1 MCYERETNPTT
12 DSSTPGSASAVSV
25 IINDLGSVQDE
36 RVKPLVVS
44 RRSYW
49 KKDEENEFVYSY
61 FTRLVLY
68 KTKSCK
74 RDYWRQSNTTFLC
87 FDPPFFFFTHTNLFS
102 HSASSVFSSV
112 SQTFSL
118 SHWSTV
124 LSPSVQ
130 TLDDAAALRPT
141 GVLFIVLT
149 SEN

>member
-12 DSSTPGSASAVSV
+12 ASSTPRSASAVSV

-68 KTKSCK
+68 KTKSYK
-74 RDYWRQSNTTFLC
+74 SDY
-87 FDPPFFFFTHTNLFS
+87 
-102 HSASSVFSSV
+102 
-112 SQTFSL
+112 
-118 SHWSTV
+118 
-124 LSPSVQ
+124 
-130 TLDDAAALRPT
+130 
-141 GVLFIVLT
+141 
-149 SEN
+149 